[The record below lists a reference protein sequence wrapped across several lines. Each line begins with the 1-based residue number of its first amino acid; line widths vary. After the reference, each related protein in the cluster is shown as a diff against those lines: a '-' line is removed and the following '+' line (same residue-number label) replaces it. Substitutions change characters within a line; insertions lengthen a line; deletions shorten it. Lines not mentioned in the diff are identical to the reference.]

1 MVFAKSQIKK
11 ISKNIMI
18 NQFKIILNY
27 NKLLDK

>member
-11 ISKNIMI
+11 ISKTIMI